1 MKTNKEPM
9 TEKNLIAQVAQQ
21 CQVKPEELQE
31 VLSKTV
37 LPSGTKPEHLMAFL
51 AVAKQHNLNP
61 LTREIYAFPA
71 KSGGIS
77 VVMSVDGW
85 NKIMNQHP
93 QFDGIEFNHATDEKG
108 QVVSVTA
115 TIYRKDR
122 QRPTVVT
129 EFLSECNTGSQPWK
143 QYPSRMLRHAA
154 MKQAIRL
161 AFGLSG
167 VAPEPEA
174 TEEEEPPAP
183 KIVNPEVSQTFF
195 LLKEQFESCQSQESL
210 EEANSLAN
218 AYAKRGDLKK
228 GEVDRLKLIQKQV
241 EQDIAATMA
250 TATEAA

>member
-1 MKTNKEPM
+1 MSND
-9 TEKNLIAQVAQQ
+9 NLLVQVAQQ
-21 CQVKPEELQE
+21 CAIEPAELQE
-31 VLSKTV
+31 VLMKTV
-37 LPSGTKPEHLMAFL
+37 MPNNSKPENVTAFL

-61 LTREIYAFPA
+61 LTREICAFPA

-93 QFDGIEFNHATDEKG
+93 QFDGIEFNHSTDEKG

-167 VAPEPEA
+167 ITPEPDA
-174 TEEEEPPAP
+174 QEEEPPAP
-183 KIVNPEVSQTFF
+183 KVINPEGSQAFF
-195 LLKEQFESCQSQESL
+195 LLKEQFESCQTQEAL

-241 EQDIAATMA
+241 EQEIAQTMA

>member
-1 MKTNKEPM
+1 MNND
-9 TEKNLIAQVAQQ
+9 NLLVQVAQQ
-21 CQVKPEELQE
+21 CAIEPAELQE
-31 VLSKTV
+31 VLMKTV
-37 LPSGTKPEHLMAFL
+37 MPNNSKPENVTAFL

-93 QFDGIEFNHATDEKG
+93 QFDGIEFNHSTDEKG

-167 VAPEPEA
+167 ITPEPEA
-174 TEEEEPPAP
+174 QEEEPAP
-183 KIVNPEVSQTFF
+183 KVINPEGSQTFF
-195 LLKEQFESCQSQESL
+195 LLKEQFESCQSQEAL

-250 TATEAA
+250 QATEAA

>member
-1 MKTNKEPM
+1 MNND
-9 TEKNLIAQVAQQ
+9 NLLVQVAQQ
-21 CQVKPEELQE
+21 CAIEPAELQE
-31 VLSKTV
+31 VLMKTV
-37 LPSGTKPEHLMAFL
+37 MPNNSKPENVTAFL

-167 VAPEPEA
+167 ITPEPDA
-174 TEEEEPPAP
+174 QEEEPAP
-183 KIVNPEVSQTFF
+183 KVINPEGSQTFF
-195 LLKEQFESCQSQESL
+195 LLKEQFESCQTQEAL

-241 EQDIAATMA
+241 EQEIAQTMA

>member
-1 MKTNKEPM
+1 MNND
-9 TEKNLIAQVAQQ
+9 NLLVQVAQQ
-21 CQVKPEELQE
+21 CAIEPAELQE
-31 VLSKTV
+31 VLMKTV
-37 LPSGTKPEHLMAFL
+37 MPNNSKPENVTAFL

-167 VAPEPEA
+167 ITPEPDA
-174 TEEEEPPAP
+174 QEEEPPAP
-183 KIVNPEVSQTFF
+183 KVINPEGSQAFF
-195 LLKEQFESCQSQESL
+195 LLKEQFESCQTQEAL

-241 EQDIAATMA
+241 EQEIAQTMA

>member
-1 MKTNKEPM
+1 MNND
-9 TEKNLIAQVAQQ
+9 NLLVQVAQQ
-21 CQVKPEELQE
+21 CAIEPAELQE
-31 VLSKTV
+31 VLMKTV
-37 LPSGTKPEHLMAFL
+37 MPNNSKPENVTAFL

-61 LTREIYAFPA
+61 LTKEIYAFPA

-167 VAPEPEA
+167 ITPEPDA
-174 TEEEEPPAP
+174 QEEEPPAP
-183 KIVNPEVSQTFF
+183 KVVNPEGSQAFF
-195 LLKEQFESCQSQESL
+195 LLKEQFESCQTQEAL

-228 GEVDRLKLIQKQV
+228 GEIDRLKLIQKQV
-241 EQDIAATMA
+241 EQEIAQTMA

>member
-1 MKTNKEPM
+1 MNND
-9 TEKNLIAQVAQQ
+9 NLLVQVAQQ
-21 CQVKPEELQE
+21 CAIEPAELQE
-31 VLSKTV
+31 VLMKTV
-37 LPSGTKPEHLMAFL
+37 MPNNSKPENVTAFL

-108 QVVSVTA
+108 QVISVTA

-167 VAPEPEA
+167 ITPEPDA
-174 TEEEEPPAP
+174 QEEEPPAP
-183 KIVNPEVSQTFF
+183 KVINPEGSQAFY
-195 LLKEQFESCQSQESL
+195 LLKEQFESCQTQEAL

-241 EQDIAATMA
+241 EQEIAQAMA

>member
-1 MKTNKEPM
+1 
-9 TEKNLIAQVAQQ
+9 
-21 CQVKPEELQE
+21 
-31 VLSKTV
+31 
-37 LPSGTKPEHLMAFL
+37 
-51 AVAKQHNLNP
+51 
-61 LTREIYAFPA
+61 
-71 KSGGIS
+71 
-77 VVMSVDGW
+77 MSVDGW

-167 VAPEPEA
+167 ITPEPDA
-174 TEEEEPPAP
+174 QEEEPLAP
-183 KIVNPEVSQTFF
+183 KVINPEGSQTFF
-195 LLKEQFESCQSQESL
+195 LLKEQFESCQTQEAL

-241 EQDIAATMA
+241 EQEIAQTMA

>member
-1 MKTNKEPM
+1 MSND
-9 TEKNLIAQVAQQ
+9 NLLIQVAQQ
-21 CQVKPEELQE
+21 CSIEPAELQD
-31 VLSKTV
+31 VLMKTIM
-37 LPSGTKPEHLMAFL
+37 PNNTKPENVTAFL

-108 QVVSVTA
+108 QVTSVTA

-174 TEEEEPPAP
+174 TEEEESPAP
-183 KIVNPEVSQTFF
+183 KVVNPESGSQPFF

-218 AYAKRGDLKK
+218 AYAKRGDLSK

-241 EQDIAATMA
+241 EQDIAKMMA

>member
-1 MKTNKEPM
+1 MNND
-9 TEKNLIAQVAQQ
+9 NLLVQVAQQ
-21 CQVKPEELQE
+21 CAIEPAELQE
-31 VLSKTV
+31 VLMKTV
-37 LPSGTKPEHLMAFL
+37 MPNNSKPENVTAFL

-167 VAPEPEA
+167 ITPEPDA
-174 TEEEEPPAP
+174 QEEEPPAP
-183 KIVNPEVSQTFF
+183 KVINPEGSQAFF
-195 LLKEQFESCQSQESL
+195 LLKDQFESCQTQEAL

-241 EQDIAATMA
+241 EQEIAQTMA

>member
-1 MKTNKEPM
+1 MNND
-9 TEKNLIAQVAQQ
+9 NLLVQVAQQ
-21 CQVKPEELQE
+21 CAIEPAELQE
-31 VLSKTV
+31 VLMKTV
-37 LPSGTKPEHLMAFL
+37 MPNNSKPENVTAFL

-77 VVMSVDGW
+77 IVMSVDGW

-167 VAPEPEA
+167 ITPEPDA
-174 TEEEEPPAP
+174 QEEEPPAP
-183 KIVNPEVSQTFF
+183 KVINPEGSQTFF
-195 LLKEQFESCQSQESL
+195 LLKEQFESCQSQEAL

>member
-1 MKTNKEPM
+1 MNND
-9 TEKNLIAQVAQQ
+9 NLLVQVAQQ
-21 CQVKPEELQE
+21 CAIEPAELQE
-31 VLSKTV
+31 VLMKTV
-37 LPSGTKPEHLMAFL
+37 MPNDSKPENVTAFL

-167 VAPEPEA
+167 ITPEPDA
-174 TEEEEPPAP
+174 QEEEPPAP
-183 KIVNPEVSQTFF
+183 KVINPEGSQAFF
-195 LLKEQFESCQSQESL
+195 LLKEQFESCQTQEAL

-241 EQDIAATMA
+241 EQEIAQAMA

>member
-1 MKTNKEPM
+1 MNND
-9 TEKNLIAQVAQQ
+9 NLLVQVAQQ
-21 CQVKPEELQE
+21 CAIEPAELQE
-31 VLSKTV
+31 VLMKTV
-37 LPSGTKPEHLMAFL
+37 MPNNSKPENVTAFL

-167 VAPEPEA
+167 ITPEPDA
-174 TEEEEPPAP
+174 QEEEPPAP
-183 KIVNPEVSQTFF
+183 KVINPEGSQTFF
-195 LLKEQFESCQSQESL
+195 LLKEQFESCQTQEAL

-228 GEVDRLKLIQKQV
+228 GEIDRLKLIQKQV
-241 EQDIAATMA
+241 EQDIAQTMA

>member
-1 MKTNKEPM
+1 MNND
-9 TEKNLIAQVAQQ
+9 NLLVQVAQQ
-21 CQVKPEELQE
+21 CAIEPAELQE
-31 VLSKTV
+31 VLMKTV
-37 LPSGTKPEHLMAFL
+37 MPNNSKPENVTAFL

-93 QFDGIEFNHATDEKG
+93 QFDGIEFNHSTDEKG

-167 VAPEPEA
+167 ITPEPDA
-174 TEEEEPPAP
+174 QEEEPPAP
-183 KIVNPEVSQTFF
+183 KVINPEGSQAFF
-195 LLKEQFESCQSQESL
+195 LLKEQFESCQTQEAL

-218 AYAKRGDLKK
+218 AYAKRGDLKN

-241 EQDIAATMA
+241 EQEIAQTMA

>member
-1 MKTNKEPM
+1 MSND
-9 TEKNLIAQVAQQ
+9 NLLVQVAQQ
-21 CQVKPEELQE
+21 CAIEPAELQD
-31 VLSKTV
+31 VLMKTIM
-37 LPSGTKPEHLMAFL
+37 PNNTKPENVTAFL

-93 QFDGIEFNHATDEKG
+93 QFDGIEFNHSTDEKG

-167 VAPEPEA
+167 ITPEPDA
-174 TEEEEPPAP
+174 QEEEPPAP
-183 KIVNPEVSQTFF
+183 KVVNPEGSQTFF
-195 LLKEQFESCQSQESL
+195 LLKEQFESCQSQEAL

-241 EQDIAATMA
+241 EQEIAQTMA

>member
-1 MKTNKEPM
+1 MNND
-9 TEKNLIAQVAQQ
+9 NLLVQVAQQ
-21 CQVKPEELQE
+21 CAIEPAELQE
-31 VLSKTV
+31 VLMKTV
-37 LPSGTKPEHLMAFL
+37 MPNNSKPENVTAFL

-93 QFDGIEFNHATDEKG
+93 QFDGIEFNHSTDEKG

-167 VAPEPEA
+167 ITPEPDA
-174 TEEEEPPAP
+174 QEEEPPAP
-183 KIVNPEVSQTFF
+183 KVVNPEGSQTFF
-195 LLKEQFESCQSQESL
+195 LLKEQFESCQTQEAL

-218 AYAKRGDLKK
+218 AYAKRGDLKN

-241 EQDIAATMA
+241 EQEIAQTMA

>member
-1 MKTNKEPM
+1 MNND
-9 TEKNLIAQVAQQ
+9 NLLVQVAQQ
-21 CQVKPEELQE
+21 CAIEPAELQE
-31 VLSKTV
+31 VLMKTV
-37 LPSGTKPEHLMAFL
+37 MPNNSKPENVTAFL

-167 VAPEPEA
+167 ITPEPDA
-174 TEEEEPPAP
+174 QEEEPPAP
-183 KIVNPEVSQTFF
+183 KVVNPEGSQAFF
-195 LLKEQFESCQSQESL
+195 LLKEQFESCQTQEAL

-218 AYAKRGDLKK
+218 AYAKRGDLKN

-241 EQDIAATMA
+241 EQEIAQTMA

>member
-1 MKTNKEPM
+1 MNND
-9 TEKNLIAQVAQQ
+9 NLLVQVAQQ
-21 CQVKPEELQE
+21 CAIEPAELQE
-31 VLSKTV
+31 VLMKTV
-37 LPSGTKPEHLMAFL
+37 MPNNSKPENVTAFL

-93 QFDGIEFNHATDEKG
+93 QFDGIEFNHSTDEKG
-108 QVVSVTA
+108 QVISVTA

-167 VAPEPEA
+167 ITPEPDA
-174 TEEEEPPAP
+174 QEEEPPAP
-183 KIVNPEVSQTFF
+183 KVINPEGSQAFF
-195 LLKEQFESCQSQESL
+195 LLKEQFESCQTQEAL

-218 AYAKRGDLKK
+218 AYAKRGDLKN

-241 EQDIAATMA
+241 EQEIAQTMA

>member
-1 MKTNKEPM
+1 MNND
-9 TEKNLIAQVAQQ
+9 NLLVQVAQQ
-21 CQVKPEELQE
+21 CAIEPSELQE
-31 VLSKTV
+31 VLMKTV
-37 LPSGTKPEHLMAFL
+37 MPNNSKPENVTAFL

-167 VAPEPEA
+167 ITPEPDA
-174 TEEEEPPAP
+174 QEEEPPAP
-183 KIVNPEVSQTFF
+183 KVVNPEGSQTFF
-195 LLKEQFESCQSQESL
+195 LLKEQFESCQTQEAL

-241 EQDIAATMA
+241 EQEIAQTMA

>member
-1 MKTNKEPM
+1 LKTNKEPM
-9 TEKNLIAQVAQQ
+9 NEKNLIAQVAQQ

-37 LPSGTKPEHLMAFL
+37 LPTGTKPEHLMAFL

-167 VAPEPEA
+167 ITPEPDA
-174 TEEEEPPAP
+174 QEEEPPAP
-183 KIVNPEVSQTFF
+183 KVVNPEGSQTFF
-195 LLKEQFESCQSQESL
+195 LLKEQFESCQSQEAL

-241 EQDIAATMA
+241 EQEIAQTMA

>member
-1 MKTNKEPM
+1 MNND
-9 TEKNLIAQVAQQ
+9 NLLVQVAQQ
-21 CQVKPEELQE
+21 CAIEPAELQE
-31 VLSKTV
+31 VLMKTV
-37 LPSGTKPEHLMAFL
+37 MPNNSKPENVTAFL

-93 QFDGIEFNHATDEKG
+93 QFDGIEFNHSTDEKG

-167 VAPEPEA
+167 ITPEPDA
-174 TEEEEPPAP
+174 QEEEPPAP
-183 KIVNPEVSQTFF
+183 KVINPEGSQTFF
-195 LLKEQFESCQSQESL
+195 LLKEQFESCQSQEAL

-241 EQDIAATMA
+241 EQDIAKTMA

>member
-1 MKTNKEPM
+1 MNND
-9 TEKNLIAQVAQQ
+9 NLLIQVAQQ
-21 CQVKPEELQE
+21 CSIEPAELQD
-31 VLSKTV
+31 VLMKTIM
-37 LPSGTKPEHLMAFL
+37 PNNTKPENVTAFL

-93 QFDGIEFNHATDEKG
+93 QFDGIEFNHSTDEKG

-174 TEEEEPPAP
+174 TEGEEPSAP
-183 KIVNPEVSQTFF
+183 KIVNPEGSQTFF
-195 LLKEQFESCQSQESL
+195 LLKEQFESCQSQEAL
-210 EEANSLAN
+210 EEANNLAN
-218 AYAKRGDLKK
+218 AYAKRGDLTQ
-228 GEVDRLKLIQKQV
+228 GEVDRLKLIQKQT
-241 EQDIAATMA
+241 EQDIAKLMA

>member
-1 MKTNKEPM
+1 MNND
-9 TEKNLIAQVAQQ
+9 NLLVQVAQQ
-21 CQVKPEELQE
+21 CAIEPAELQE
-31 VLSKTV
+31 VLMKTV
-37 LPSGTKPEHLMAFL
+37 MPNNSKPENVTAFL

-93 QFDGIEFNHATDEKG
+93 QFDGIEFNHSTDEKG

-174 TEEEEPPAP
+174 AEEEEPPAP
-183 KIVNPEVSQTFF
+183 KVINPEGSQTFF
-195 LLKEQFESCQSQESL
+195 LLKEQFESCQSQEAL

>member
-1 MKTNKEPM
+1 MNND
-9 TEKNLIAQVAQQ
+9 NLLVQVAQQ
-21 CQVKPEELQE
+21 CAIEPAELQE
-31 VLSKTV
+31 VLMKTV
-37 LPSGTKPEHLMAFL
+37 MPNNSKPENVTAFL

-93 QFDGIEFNHATDEKG
+93 QFDGIEFNHSTDEKG
-108 QVVSVTA
+108 QVISVTA

-167 VAPEPEA
+167 ITPEPDA
-174 TEEEEPPAP
+174 QEEEPPAA
-183 KIVNPEVSQTFF
+183 KVINPEGSKTFF
-195 LLKEQFESCQSQESL
+195 LLKEQFESCQTQEAL

-218 AYAKRGDLKK
+218 AYAKRGDLKN

-241 EQDIAATMA
+241 EQEIAQAMA

>member
-1 MKTNKEPM
+1 MN
-9 TEKNLIAQVAQQ
+9 EKNLIVQVAQQ

-37 LPSGTKPEHLMAFL
+37 LPTGTKPEHLMAFL

-61 LTREIYAFPA
+61 LTKEIYAFPT
-71 KSGGIS
+71 KQGGIS
-77 VVMSVDGW
+77 AVISVDGW

-93 QFDGIEFNHATDEKG
+93 QFDGIEFNYATDEKG
-108 QVVSVTA
+108 HIFSVTG

-122 QRPTVVT
+122 QHPIVVT
-129 EFLSECNTGSQPWK
+129 EFLSECNTGSPEWK
-143 QYPSRMLRHAA
+143 QRPARMLRHAA
-154 MKQAIRL
+154 TKQAIRL

-174 TEEEEPPAP
+174 AEEEEPPAP
-183 KIVNPEVSQTFF
+183 KVVNPEGSQAFF
-195 LLKEQFESCQSQESL
+195 LLKEQFESCQTQESL

-241 EQDIAATMA
+241 EQEIAQTMA

>member
-1 MKTNKEPM
+1 MSND
-9 TEKNLIAQVAQQ
+9 NLIIQVAQQ
-21 CQVKPEELQE
+21 CSIEPSELQD
-31 VLSKTV
+31 VLMKTIM
-37 LPSGTKPEHLMAFL
+37 PNNTKPENVTAFL

-174 TEEEEPPAP
+174 IEDEEPSAP
-183 KIVNPEVSQTFF
+183 KIINPEGSQTFF
-195 LLKEQFESCQSQESL
+195 LLKEQFESCQSQEAL
-210 EEANSLAN
+210 EEANNLAN
-218 AYAKRGDLKK
+218 AYAKRGDLSK

-241 EQDIAATMA
+241 EQDIAKTMA
-250 TATEAA
+250 TASEAA

>member
-1 MKTNKEPM
+1 MSNDNLLIQVSQQGSIEPAELQDVLMKTIMPN
-9 TEKNLIAQVAQQ
+9 N
-21 CQVKPEELQE
+21 
-31 VLSKTV
+31 
-37 LPSGTKPEHLMAFL
+37 TKPENVTAFL

-93 QFDGIEFNHATDEKG
+93 QFDGIEFNHSTDEKG

-167 VAPEPEA
+167 ITPEEA

-183 KIVNPEVSQTFF
+183 KVVNPESGSQTFF
-195 LLKEQFESCQSQESL
+195 LLKEQFESCQSEEAF

-241 EQDIAATMA
+241 EQDIAKTIA

>member
-1 MKTNKEPM
+1 MNND
-9 TEKNLIAQVAQQ
+9 NLLVQVAQQ
-21 CQVKPEELQE
+21 CAIKPAELQE
-31 VLSKTV
+31 VLMKTV
-37 LPSGTKPEHLMAFL
+37 MPNNSKPENVTAFL

-167 VAPEPEA
+167 ITPEPET

-183 KIVNPEVSQTFF
+183 KVINPEGSQAFF
-195 LLKEQFESCQSQESL
+195 LLKEQFESCQTQEAL

-241 EQDIAATMA
+241 EQEIAQTMA

>member
-1 MKTNKEPM
+1 MNND
-9 TEKNLIAQVAQQ
+9 NLLVQVAQQ
-21 CQVKPEELQE
+21 CAIEPAELQE
-31 VLSKTV
+31 VLMKTV
-37 LPSGTKPEHLMAFL
+37 MPNNSKPENVTAFL

-167 VAPEPEA
+167 ITPEPDA
-174 TEEEEPPAP
+174 QEEEPPAP
-183 KIVNPEVSQTFF
+183 KVVNPEGSQAFF
-195 LLKEQFESCQSQESL
+195 LLKEQFESCQSQEAL

>member
-1 MKTNKEPM
+1 MNND
-9 TEKNLIAQVAQQ
+9 NLLIQVAQQ
-21 CQVKPEELQE
+21 CSIEPAELQD
-31 VLSKTV
+31 VLMKTIM
-37 LPSGTKPEHLMAFL
+37 PNNTKPENVTAFL

-93 QFDGIEFNHATDEKG
+93 QFDGIEFNHSTDEKG
-108 QVVSVTA
+108 QVTSVTA

-129 EFLSECNTGSQPWK
+129 EFLSECNTGSPPWK

-183 KIVNPEVSQTFF
+183 KIINPEGSQTFF

-218 AYAKRGDLKK
+218 AYAKRGDLSK

-241 EQDIAATMA
+241 EQDIAKTMA

>member
-1 MKTNKEPM
+1 MSND
-9 TEKNLIAQVAQQ
+9 NLLVQVAQQ
-21 CQVKPEELQE
+21 CAIEPAELQE
-31 VLSKTV
+31 VLMKTV
-37 LPSGTKPEHLMAFL
+37 MPNNSKPENVTAFL

-93 QFDGIEFNHATDEKG
+93 QFDGIEFNHSTDEKG

-167 VAPEPEA
+167 ITPEPDA
-174 TEEEEPPAP
+174 QEEEPPAP
-183 KIVNPEVSQTFF
+183 KVINPEGSQAFF
-195 LLKEQFESCQSQESL
+195 LLKEQFESCQSQEAL

-250 TATEAA
+250 QATEAA

>member
-1 MKTNKEPM
+1 MNND
-9 TEKNLIAQVAQQ
+9 NLLVQVAQQ
-21 CQVKPEELQE
+21 CAIEPSELQE
-31 VLSKTV
+31 VLMKTV
-37 LPSGTKPEHLMAFL
+37 MPNNSKPENVTAFL

-167 VAPEPEA
+167 ITPEPDA
-174 TEEEEPPAP
+174 QEEEPPAP
-183 KIVNPEVSQTFF
+183 KVINPEGSQAFF
-195 LLKEQFESCQSQESL
+195 LLKEQFESCQSQEAL